1 MTPEQILDT
10 LNQQNLITKFRGE
23 TDEYH
28 STFVRFASYSSV
40 INIVNYMNQSKG
52 LVNRPIS
59 FITYDDTSDEL
70 FFNTHFYNKV
80 DDVIIWVTNNVE
92 RIKWTNVVNN
102 TYVLSFPSNSRIG
115 NMLNT
120 RLPVIDKII

>member
-23 TDEYH
+23 TEDYH
-28 STFVRFASYSSV
+28 SMFVRFASYSSV

-59 FITYDDTSDEL
+59 FITYDETSDQL
-70 FFNTHFYNKV
+70 FFNTHFYNKT
-80 DDVIIWVTNNVE
+80 DGHITWVSKSNDA
-92 RIKWTNVVNN
+92 IMWTNVVQGK
-102 TYVLSFPSNSRIG
+102 YLLSFPFGSRVG
-115 NMLNT
+115 NMLNKK
-120 RLPVIDKII
+120 LQAIDKII